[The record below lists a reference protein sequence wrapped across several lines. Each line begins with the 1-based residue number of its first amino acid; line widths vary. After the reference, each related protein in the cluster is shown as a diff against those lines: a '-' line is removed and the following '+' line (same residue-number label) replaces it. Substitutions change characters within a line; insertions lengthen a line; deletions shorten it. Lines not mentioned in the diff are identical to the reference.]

1 MKIQE
6 SAEVVALSQNLQH
19 KAISPNS
26 VLLSG
31 SDSCHVHVSYQQVS
45 GGIIL
50 AFVGAFSIQTLAVP
64 LSTA

>member
-6 SAEVVALSQNLQH
+6 SAEVVALSQKLEH

-31 SDSCHVHVSYQQVS
+31 SNDCHVHVSYQQAS

-50 AFVGAFSIQTLAVP
+50 AFVGMCPVLKAQTG
-64 LSTA
+64 